1 VNPIVLQLAN
11 GNLFFVG
18 LIMIVAALFLRLWFE
33 GRILGLVLRISYIAG
48 IVFVIFSA
56 SPLPVWLY
64 CMWFGLCVAAA
75 LVVFSRKLSFQRKI
89 LMSFAVSL
97 CSLVM
102 CLVEFPYHLTP
113 TIKASPNEP
122 IFVVG
127 DSISAG
133 ISAKERAWPEVLG
146 EISHFK
152 VINLAKPAASVE
164 SAMDQIASI
173 VGSNSLVL
181 VEIGGNDLLGH
192 TDSKDFYIQ
201 FDQLLGKLAA
211 GNNQVVM
218 FELPL
223 FPFCN
228 AFGKAQRNLAK
239 KYNVTLIPKHYLTDV
254 FGLKDGT
261 VDGLH
266 LSQKGHDALANSIN
280 SLLKTNYIIVD
291 TSIRKSAGW

>member
-1 VNPIVLQLAN
+1 MNPIVLQLAN

-18 LIMIVAALFLRLWFE
+18 LVMIVAALFLRLRFE
-33 GRILGLVLRISYIAG
+33 GRILGLVLRIGYIAG

-56 SPLPVWLY
+56 TPLPIWLY
-64 CMWFGLCVAAA
+64 CLWFGLCVAAA
-75 LVVFSRKLSFQRKI
+75 LAVFSNKFSSQRKM
-89 LMSFAVSL
+89 LLSCTVSL

-102 CLVEFPYHLTP
+102 CLVELPYHLSP
-113 TIKASPNEP
+113 TITASPKQP
-122 IFVVG
+122 LFVVG

-133 ISAKERAWPEVLG
+133 ISAKDRAWPVVLAD
-146 EISHFK
+146 ISHFK
-152 VINLAKPAASVE
+152 VINLARPAATVE
-164 SAMDQIASI
+164 TAMDQIAGI

-192 TDSKDFYIQ
+192 TDNKTFHLQ
-201 FDQLLGKLAA
+201 LDQLLGRLAA
-211 GNNQVVM
+211 GNNQVVV

-228 AFGKAQRNLAK
+228 AFGKAQRNLAR
-239 KYNVTLIPKHYLTDV
+239 KYNVILIPKHYLTDV
-254 FGLKDGT
+254 FGLKGGT

-280 SLLKTNYIIVD
+280 NLLKTN
-291 TSIRKSAGW
+291 

>member
-18 LIMIVAALFLRLWFE
+18 LVLIVAALFLRLWFE
-33 GRILGLVLRISYIAG
+33 GRILGLVLRIGYIAG

-56 SPLPVWLY
+56 TPLSIWFY
-64 CMWFGLCVAAA
+64 CLWFGLCVAAA
-75 LVVFSRKLSFQRKI
+75 LAVFSKKLSFQRK
-89 LMSFAVSL
+89 LLVSYTVSL

-102 CLVEFPYHLTP
+102 CLVELPYHLSP
-113 TIKASPNEP
+113 TIKTSPKQSV
-122 IFVVG
+122 FVVG

-133 ISAKERAWPEVLG
+133 ISAKERAWPEVLAD
-146 EISHFK
+146 ISQFK
-152 VINLAKPAASVE
+152 VINLAKPAATVE
-164 SAMDQIASI
+164 TAMGQIAGI

-192 TDSKDFYIQ
+192 TDSKTFHLQ
-201 FDQLLGKLAA
+201 LDQLLGRLAA

-228 AFGKAQRNLAK
+228 AFGKAQRNLAG
-239 KYNVTLIPKHYLTDV
+239 KYHVMLIPKHYLTDV
-254 FGLKDGT
+254 FGLKGGT

-266 LSQKGHDALANSIN
+266 LSQKGHDALANSVN
-280 SLLKTNYIIVD
+280 GLLKTN
-291 TSIRKSAGW
+291 